1 VATASCGAVTSN
13 TARLLVNPADIGS
26 AGGLLESDD
35 EYDNNDFIAFI
46 NAFFANLPSADLG
59 TSGGVF
65 GSDGLFDNNDFISFI
80 NHFFAGC

>member
-1 VATASCGAVTSN
+1 
-13 TARLLVNPADIGS
+13 
-26 AGGLLESDD
+26 
-35 EYDNNDFIAFI
+35 
-46 NAFFANLPSADLG
+46 LG